1 MSYIGRPPAN
11 AALTSADISDNTI
24 TSAKIV
30 NDSIVNADIKS
41 DAAIAQSKLA
51 TLSVAEANISGTL
64 GAAKITNTAVTLSDD
79 QTLTGNIRGT
89 ITTLSDNTNTFNL
102 TSTSNTNNLKVTF
115 TTGTPT
121 LTFTLDANTV
131 GQSGNIVFIN
141 TGATSFSAHS
151 TCKIAAADLTT
162 LATAGTYWMS
172 YLCISTTQV
181 LVTISTKLI

>member
-1 MSYIGRPPAN
+1 MSYLGRRPAD
-11 AALTSADISDNTI
+11 AALTSDDITDNTI

-41 DAAIAQSKLA
+41 DAAIEQTKLA
-51 TLSVAEANISGTL
+51 TLSIADANINGTL
-64 GAAKITNTAVTLSDD
+64 AAAKITNTAVTLSDD

-89 ITTLSDNTNTFNL
+89 ITTLSDNTNTFDL

-121 LTFTLDANTV
+121 LTFTVSSNTL

-141 TGATSFSAHS
+141 TGATAFNAHS
-151 TCKIAAADLTT
+151 TCKIAAADLIT

-172 YLCISTTQV
+172 YICISSTEV

>member
-1 MSYIGRPPAN
+1 
-11 AALTSADISDNTI
+11 
-24 TSAKIV
+24 
-30 NDSIVNADIKS
+30 
-41 DAAIAQSKLA
+41 
-51 TLSVAEANISGTL
+51 
-64 GAAKITNTAVTLSDD
+64 VTLSDD
-79 QTLTGNIRGT
+79 QTITGNIRGT
-89 ITTLSDNTNTFNL
+89 ITTLSDNTNTFDL

-131 GQSGNIVFIN
+131 GQSGNIVFVN

-181 LVTISTKLI
+181 LVTISAKLI

>member
-11 AALTSADISDNTI
+11 AALTSADITDNTI

-41 DAAIAQSKLA
+41 DAAIVA
-51 TLSVAEANISGTL
+51 T
-64 GAAKITNTAVTLSDD
+64 KIANTAVTLSDD
-79 QTLTGNIRGT
+79 QTITGNIRGT
-89 ITTLSDNTNTFNL
+89 ITTLSDNTNTFDL

-131 GQSGNIVFIN
+131 GQSGNIVFVN

-181 LVTISTKLI
+181 LVTISAKLI

>member
-11 AALTSADISDNTI
+11 ALLTSNDITDSTI

-30 NDSIVNADIKS
+30 NDSIVNADINS
-41 DAAIAQSKLA
+41 SAAIVA
-51 TLSVAEANISGTL
+51 T
-64 GAAKITNTAVTLSDD
+64 KIANTAVTLSDD
-79 QTLTGNIRGT
+79 QTITGNIRGT

-172 YLCISTTQV
+172 YLCISTTEV
-181 LVTISTKLI
+181 LVTISAKLI

>member
-11 AALTSADISDNTI
+11 AALTSDDIANDII
-24 TSAKIV
+24 TSAKIA

-41 DAAIAQSKLA
+41 DAAIVA
-51 TLSVAEANISGTL
+51 T
-64 GAAKITNTAVTLSDD
+64 KIANTAVTLSDD
-79 QTLTGNIRGT
+79 QTITGNIRGSL
-89 ITTLSDNTNTFNL
+89 TTLSNDTNTFNL
-102 TSTSNTNNLKVTF
+102 TNAGIGTNNFKVTF
-115 TTGTPT
+115 TTGSPAI
-121 LTFTLDANTV
+121 TFTLDANSV

-151 TCKIAAADLTT
+151 TCKIAAADLIT

>member
-1 MSYIGRPPAN
+1 MSYLGRRPAD
-11 AALTSADISDNTI
+11 AALTSDDIANDII

-41 DAAIAQSKLA
+41 DAAIVA
-51 TLSVAEANISGTL
+51 T
-64 GAAKITNTAVTLSDD
+64 KIANTAVTLSDD
-79 QTLTGNIRGT
+79 QTITGNIRGT
-89 ITTLSDNTNTFNL
+89 ITTLSDNTNTFDL
-102 TSTSNTNNLKVTF
+102 TSSSNTNNLKVTF
-115 TTGTPT
+115 TTGTPA

-181 LVTISTKLI
+181 LVTISAKLI

>member
-1 MSYIGRPPAN
+1 MSYLGRRPAD
-11 AALTSADISDNTI
+11 AALTSDDIANDII

-41 DAAIAQSKLA
+41 DAAIVA
-51 TLSVAEANISGTL
+51 T
-64 GAAKITNTAVTLSDD
+64 KIANTAVTLSDD
-79 QTLTGNIRGT
+79 QTITGNIRGT
-89 ITTLSDNTNTFNL
+89 ITTLSDNTNTFDL

-141 TGATSFSAHS
+141 TGATAFIAHS

-172 YLCISTTQV
+172 YLCISTNQV
-181 LVTISTKLI
+181 LVTISTRLI

>member
-11 AALTSADISDNTI
+11 AALTSDDIANDII

-41 DAAIAQSKLA
+41 DAAIVA
-51 TLSVAEANISGTL
+51 T
-64 GAAKITNTAVTLSDD
+64 KIANTAVTLSDD
-79 QTLTGNIRGT
+79 QTITGNIRGT

-172 YLCISTTQV
+172 YYCISATEV
-181 LVTISTKLI
+181 LVTISAKLI

>member
-1 MSYIGRPPAN
+1 MSYLGRRPAD
-11 AALTSADISDNTI
+11 AALTSDDITDNVI

-41 DAAIAQSKLA
+41 DAAIVA
-51 TLSVAEANISGTL
+51 T
-64 GAAKITNTAVTLSDD
+64 KIANTAVTLSDD
-79 QTLTGNIRGT
+79 QTITGNIRGT
-89 ITTLSDNTNTFNL
+89 ITTLSDNTNTFDL

-141 TGATSFSAHS
+141 TGATAFNAHS
-151 TCKIAAADLTT
+151 TCKIAAADLIT

>member
-1 MSYIGRPPAN
+1 MSYLGRRPAD
-11 AALTSADISDNTI
+11 AALTSDDITDNVI

-41 DAAIAQSKLA
+41 DAAIVA
-51 TLSVAEANISGTL
+51 T
-64 GAAKITNTAVTLSDD
+64 KIANTAVTLSDD
-79 QTLTGNIRGT
+79 QTITGNIRGT
-89 ITTLSDNTNTFNL
+89 ITTLSDNTNTFDL

-141 TGATSFSAHS
+141 TGATAFNAHS
-151 TCKIAAADLTT
+151 TCKIAAADLIT

-172 YLCISTTQV
+172 YLCISTTEV
-181 LVTISTKLI
+181 LVTISAKLI

>member
-1 MSYIGRPPAN
+1 MSYLGRRPAD
-11 AALTSADISDNTI
+11 AALTSDDIADNVI

-41 DAAIAQSKLA
+41 DAAIVA
-51 TLSVAEANISGTL
+51 T
-64 GAAKITNTAVTLSDD
+64 KIANTAVTLSDD
-79 QTLTGNIRGT
+79 QTITGNIRGT
-89 ITTLSDNTNTFNL
+89 ITTLSDNTNTFDL

-141 TGATSFSAHS
+141 TGATAFNAHS
-151 TCKIAAADLTT
+151 TCKIAAADLIT

-181 LVTISTKLI
+181 LVTISTRLI

>member
-1 MSYIGRPPAN
+1 MSYLGRRPAD
-11 AALTSADISDNTI
+11 AALTSDDIANDII
-24 TSAKIV
+24 TSAKIA

-41 DAAIAQSKLA
+41 DAAIVA
-51 TLSVAEANISGTL
+51 T
-64 GAAKITNTAVTLSDD
+64 KIANTAVTLSDD
-79 QTLTGNIRGT
+79 QTITGNIRGSL
-89 ITTLSDNTNTFNL
+89 TTLSNDTNTFNL
-102 TSTSNTNNLKVTF
+102 TNAGIGTNNFKVTF
-115 TTGTPT
+115 TTGSPAI
-121 LTFTLDANTV
+121 TFTLDANTV

-151 TCKIAAADLTT
+151 TCKIAAADLIT

>member
-11 AALTSADISDNTI
+11 AALTSNDISDSTI

-30 NDSIVNADIKS
+30 NDSIVNADINS
-41 DAAIAQSKLA
+41 SAAIVA
-51 TLSVAEANISGTL
+51 T
-64 GAAKITNTAVTLSDD
+64 KIANTAVTLSDD
-79 QTLTGNIRGT
+79 QTITGNIRGT

-172 YLCISTTQV
+172 YLCISTTEV
-181 LVTISTKLI
+181 LVTISAKLI

>member
-11 AALTSADISDNTI
+11 AALTSDDIANDVI

-41 DAAIAQSKLA
+41 DAAIVA
-51 TLSVAEANISGTL
+51 T
-64 GAAKITNTAVTLSDD
+64 KIANTAVTLSDD
-79 QTLTGNIRGT
+79 QTITGNIRGT
-89 ITTLSDNTNTFNL
+89 ITTLSDNTNTFDL
-102 TSTSNTNNLKVTF
+102 TSSSNTNNLKVTF
-115 TTGTPT
+115 TTGTPA

-181 LVTISTKLI
+181 LVTISAKLI

>member
-1 MSYIGRPPAN
+1 MSYLGRRPAD
-11 AALTSADISDNTI
+11 AALTSDDIANDII

-41 DAAIAQSKLA
+41 DAAIVA
-51 TLSVAEANISGTL
+51 T
-64 GAAKITNTAVTLSDD
+64 KIANTAVTLSDD
-79 QTLTGNIRGT
+79 QTITGNIRGT
-89 ITTLSDNTNTFNL
+89 ITTLSDNTNTFDL

-121 LTFTLDANTV
+121 LTFTLNANTV
-131 GQSGNIVFIN
+131 GQSGNIVFVN
-141 TGATSFSAHS
+141 TGATSFNAHS
-151 TCKIAAADLTT
+151 TCKIAAADLIT